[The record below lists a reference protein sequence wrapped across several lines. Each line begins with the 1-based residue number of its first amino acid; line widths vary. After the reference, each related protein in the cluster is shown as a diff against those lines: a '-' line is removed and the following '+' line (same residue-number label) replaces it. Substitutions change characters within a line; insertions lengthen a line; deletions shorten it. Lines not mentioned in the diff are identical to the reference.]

1 LRLPIVHGITDRA
14 MHRCPAAKLLM
25 FAVLVA
31 AAGAHAQTSEGGLDA
46 RPEDPLPKLP
56 RDATYVLDGSLERV
70 RQSFSIPGMAI
81 GIVEN
86 GEPVY
91 VRAFGV
97 RDLETGEP
105 VTVHTSFHVASLTKT
120 FTTAALMQLIEQQR
134 LALDAPIAQ
143 YVPAFANSPITVT
156 QLMTHSAGLKD
167 IAPPSKAFAEDA
179 LNKYA
184 ISLAKH
190 EVAYPPGQG
199 WGYTDAAF
207 NLLGAAIESIT
218 DTPYPRY
225 IQTEVLNKAGM
236 HESSFELPDPLG
248 DTAWPHT
255 GKVFVSRASE
265 YPYDRAMAPSS
276 GLNSS
281 INDMTRWAA
290 LHVNRDPALLSAGSY
305 EAMFKHHLDSSWEGM
320 AMGLGWQLEKRGDSW
335 LPRHY
340 GQEHGFTTSITLY
353 PQQRRAIVILSNGET
368 TPRGEIRK
376 LIESVLETGSY
387 VTPQPPLLLRF
398 NSPWLMGGIAAVV
411 LVLIGSIVSMFRR
424 RRQRR

>member
-1 LRLPIVHGITDRA
+1 
-14 MHRCPAAKLLM
+14 MQSCPAAKLLM
-25 FAVLVA
+25 FAALVA
-31 AAGAHAQTSEGGLDA
+31 ATGAHAQTSEGGPA
-46 RPEDPLPKLP
+46 PRAEDPLPKLP

-105 VTVHTSFHVASLTKT
+105 VTVHTMFHVASLTKT
-120 FTTAALMQLIEQQR
+120 FTTAALMQLREQQR

-143 YVPAFANSPITVT
+143 YLPAFAKSSITVT
-156 QLMTHSAGLKD
+156 QLLTHSAGLQD
-167 IAPPSKAFAEDA
+167 ISHTTEGSDEDA

-184 ISLAKH
+184 VKLAGH
-190 EVAYPPGQG
+190 EAAYPPGQG

-218 DTPYPRY
+218 GTQYPRY
-225 IQTEVLNKAGM
+225 VQDEVLNKAGM
-236 HESSFELPDPLG
+236 HESTFDMPQPG
-248 DTAWPHT
+248 GNVAWPHT
-255 GKVFVSRASE
+255 GKVFVRRGSRF
-265 YPYDRAMAPSS
+265 PWDRAMAPSS

-290 LHVNRDPALLSAGSY
+290 LHVNRDPALLSAASY
-305 EAMFKHHLDSSWEGM
+305 EAMFQHRLDSSWNGI
-320 AMGLGWQLEKRGDSW
+320 AMGLGWQLEKRGDGW

-340 GQEHGFTTSITLY
+340 GQEHGFTSSITLY
-353 PQQRRAIVILSNGET
+353 PHQRRAIVILSNAET

-398 NSPWLMGGIAAVV
+398 NSPWLIGGLAAIVVV
-411 LVLIGSIVSMFRR
+411 LVGATLISIRR
-424 RRQRR
+424 RAGRGRKVSGV

>member
-1 LRLPIVHGITDRA
+1 
-14 MHRCPAAKLLM
+14 MQSCPAAKLLM
-25 FAVLVA
+25 FAALVA
-31 AAGAHAQTSEGGLDA
+31 ATGAHAQTSEGGSA
-46 RPEDPLPKLP
+46 PTAEDPLPKLP

-86 GEPVY
+86 GELVY

-105 VTVHTSFHVASLTKT
+105 VTVHTKFHVASLTKT
-120 FTTAALMQLIEQQR
+120 FTTAAIMQLHEQQR

-143 YVPAFANSPITVT
+143 YLPAFANSSITIT
-156 QLMTHSAGLKD
+156 QLLTHSAGLRD
-167 IAPPSKAFAEDA
+167 IAHRSDGSDADA
-179 LNKYA
+179 LSKYA
-184 ISLAKH
+184 ATLGQA
-190 EVAYPPGQG
+190 EVAYPPGQS

-218 DTPYPRY
+218 ATKYPSY
-225 IQTEVLNKAGM
+225 LQEAVLNKVGL
-236 HESSFELPDPLG
+236 HESTFDMPELGSDV
-248 DTAWPHT
+248 AWPHT
-255 GKVFVSRASE
+255 GKVFVGRDSH
-265 YPYDRAMAPSS
+265 YPWDRAMTPSS

-290 LHVNRDPALLSAGSY
+290 LHVNRDPALLSAASY
-305 EAMFKHHLDSSWEGM
+305 EAMFQHRLDSSWEGI
-320 AMGLGWQLEKRGDSW
+320 AMGLGWQLEKRGDGW

-353 PQQRRAIVILSNGET
+353 PQKRRAIVILSNAET

-376 LIESVLETGSY
+376 LIESVLDTGSY

-398 NSPWLMGGIAAVV
+398 NSPWLIGGLAGIALV
-411 LVLIGSIVSMFRR
+411 LVSATVISIRR
-424 RRQRR
+424 RVKR

>member
-1 LRLPIVHGITDRA
+1 
-14 MHRCPAAKLLM
+14 MQSCPAAKLLM

-31 AAGAHAQTSEGGLDA
+31 VAGAHAQTSEGGAGPL
-46 RPEDPLPKLP
+46 PEDPLPKLP

-120 FTTAALMQLIEQQR
+120 FTTAALMHLREQQQ

-143 YVPAFANSPITVT
+143 YVPAFANSSITIT
-156 QLMTHSAGLKD
+156 QLMTHSAGLRD
-167 IAPPSKAFAEDA
+167 IASPAAAADEDA
-179 LNKYA
+179 LSKYA
-184 ISLAKH
+184 AKLAEG

-218 DTPYPRY
+218 GTKYPRY
-225 IQTEVLNKAGM
+225 IQDEVLNKAGM
-236 HESSFELPDPLG
+236 HESTFDLPKQGG
-248 DTAWPHT
+248 DVAWPHT
-255 GKVFVSRASE
+255 GKVFVSRDSH
-265 YPYDRAMAPSS
+265 YPWDRASAPSS
-276 GLNSS
+276 GLSSS
-281 INDMTRWAA
+281 INDMTHWAA
-290 LHVNRDPALLSAGSY
+290 LHVNRDPALLSAASY
-305 EAMFKHHLDSSWEGM
+305 ETMFQHRLDSSWEGM
-320 AMGLGWQLEKRGDSW
+320 GMGLGWQLEKRGDSW

-340 GQEHGFTTSITLY
+340 GQEHGFTSAITIY
-353 PQQRRAIVILSNGET
+353 PQQRRAIVILSNAET

-376 LIESVLETGSY
+376 LIESVLESGSY
-387 VTPQPPLLLRF
+387 VTPQPPLLLRL
-398 NSPWLMGGIAAVV
+398 NSPWLMGGLAAVALLLLGFV
-411 LVLIGSIVSMFRR
+411 VNMFRR
-424 RRQRR
+424 RSSR

>member
-1 LRLPIVHGITDRA
+1 
-14 MHRCPAAKLLM
+14 MQSCPAAKLLM
-25 FAVLVA
+25 FAVIA
-31 AAGAHAQTSEGGLDA
+31 ATGVHAQISEGEPA
-46 RPEDPLPKLP
+46 PSTEDPLPKLP

-70 RQSFSIPGMAI
+70 RQSFSIPGLAI

-97 RDLETGEP
+97 RDLQTGEP
-105 VTVHTSFHVASLTKT
+105 VTVHTRFHIASLTKT
-120 FTTAALMQLIEQQR
+120 FTAAAIMQLLEQQR

-143 YVPAFANSPITVT
+143 YLPAFANSSITVT
-156 QLMTHSAGLKD
+156 QLLTHSAGLQD
-167 IAPPSKAFAEDA
+167 IEHALQSSDADA
-179 LNKYA
+179 LRNYA
-184 ISLAKH
+184 ATLAQR
-190 EVAYPPGQG
+190 ELAYPPGNG

-207 NLLGAAIESIT
+207 NVLGAAIESIT
-218 DTPYPRY
+218 GSKYPDY
-225 IQTEVLNKAGM
+225 MHDAVLKKLGM
-236 HESSFELPDPLG
+236 HESTFAMPEPSDG
-248 DTAWPHT
+248 AWPHT
-255 GKVFVSRASE
+255 GKVFVGRE
-265 YPYDRAMAPSS
+265 DRYPWDRAMAPSA

-290 LHVNRDPALLSAGSY
+290 LHLNRDPALLSPASY
-305 EAMFKHHLDSSWEGM
+305 DAMFQYRLDSSWEGI
-320 AMGLGWQLEKRGDSW
+320 AMGLGWQLQKRGDEW

-340 GQEHGFTTSITLY
+340 GQEHGFTSSIILY

-398 NSPWLMGGIAAVV
+398 NSPWLIGGLAA
-411 LVLIGSIVSMFRR
+411 LVLALVGATVISIRRKVARGGKVSGV
-424 RRQRR
+424 

>member
-1 LRLPIVHGITDRA
+1 
-14 MHRCPAAKLLM
+14 MQSCPAAKLLM
-25 FAVLVA
+25 FAALVA
-31 AAGAHAQTSEGGLDA
+31 ATGAHAQTPEGGPAALV
-46 RPEDPLPKLP
+46 EDPLPKLP
-56 RDATYVLDGSLERV
+56 RDATYTLDGSLERV

-97 RDLETGEP
+97 RDLETGDP
-105 VTVHTSFHVASLTKT
+105 VTVHTVFHVASLTKT
-120 FTTAALMQLIEQQR
+120 FTTAALMQLSEQQR

-143 YVPAFANSPITVT
+143 YVPAFASSSITVT
-156 QLMTHSAGLKD
+156 QLLTHSAGLRD
-167 IAPPSKAFAEDA
+167 IEHRSESDDEDA
-179 LNKYA
+179 LGKYA
-184 ISLAKH
+184 GTLARH
-190 EVAYPPGQG
+190 EAQYPPGQG

-218 DTPYPRY
+218 GTKYPRY
-225 IQTEVLNKAGM
+225 IQQEVLDKAGM
-236 HESSFELPDPLG
+236 RESTFDVPHPSG
-248 DTAWPHT
+248 DVAWPHT
-255 GKVFVSRASE
+255 GKVFVSRDSR
-265 YPYDRAMAPSS
+265 YPSDPAMAPSS

-290 LHVNRDPALLSAGSY
+290 LHVNRDPTLLSASSY
-305 EAMFKHHLDSSWEGM
+305 DAMFQHRLDSSWDGI

-353 PQQRRAIVILSNGET
+353 PQRGRAIVILSNAET

-376 LIESVLETGSY
+376 LIESVLDTGSY
-387 VTPQPPLLLRF
+387 IRPEPPLLLRF
-398 NSPWLMGGIAAVV
+398 NSPWLLGGLAVIAVG
-411 LVLIGSIVSMFRR
+411 LIGAIASMFRR
-424 RRQRR
+424 RRSRSSAA

>member
-1 LRLPIVHGITDRA
+1 
-14 MHRCPAAKLLM
+14 
-25 FAVLVA
+25 
-31 AAGAHAQTSEGGLDA
+31 
-46 RPEDPLPKLP
+46 LPKLP

-105 VTVHTSFHVASLTKT
+105 VTLHTKFHIASLTKT
-120 FTTAALMQLIEQQR
+120 FTAAAIMQLHEQQR
-134 LALDAPIAQ
+134 IALDAPIAQ
-143 YVPAFANSPITVT
+143 YVPAFANSSITVT
-156 QLMTHSAGLKD
+156 QLLTHSAGLED
-167 IAPPSKAFAEDA
+167 IDHKSKRSDEDA
-179 LNKYA
+179 LRNYVTK
-184 ISLAKH
+184 LAQND
-190 EVAYPPGQG
+190 VAYPPGQG

-207 NLLGAAIESIT
+207 NVLGAAIESIT
-218 DTPYPRY
+218 GSKYLDYMHE
-225 IQTEVLNKAGM
+225 EVLKKAGM
-236 HESSFELPDPLG
+236 RESTFHRPGPGADDAS
-248 DTAWPHT
+248 PHT
-255 GKVFVSRASE
+255 GKVFVRRALG
-265 YPYDRAMAPSS
+265 YPWDGAMMPSS

-290 LHVNRDPALLSAGSY
+290 LHVNRDPTLLSMASY
-305 EAMFKHHLDSSWEGM
+305 EAMFQHRLDSSWDGI

-340 GQEHGFTTSITLY
+340 GQEHGFTASITLY
-353 PQQRRAIVILSNGET
+353 PQKRRAIVILSNAET

-376 LIESVLETGSY
+376 LIESVLDTGSY

-398 NSPWLMGGIAAVV
+398 NSPWLLGGVAAFALMLVSAAV
-411 LVLIGSIVSMFRR
+411 ISIRR
-424 RRQRR
+424 RAKS

>member
-1 LRLPIVHGITDRA
+1 
-14 MHRCPAAKLLM
+14 MQSCPAAKLLM
-25 FAVLVA
+25 FAVLVT
-31 AAGAHAQTSEGGLDA
+31 AAGAHAQTSEGGADA

-120 FTTAALMQLIEQQR
+120 FTTAALMQLTEQQQ
-134 LALDAPIAQ
+134 LALDAPITQ
-143 YVPAFANSPITVT
+143 YVPTFANSSITVT
-156 QLMTHSAGLKD
+156 HLLTQG
-167 IAPPSKAFAEDA
+167 AEPNEGDA
-179 LNKYA
+179 
-184 ISLAKH
+184 
-190 EVAYPPGQG
+190 
-199 WGYTDAAF
+199 DF

-218 DTPYPRY
+218 GSKYPSY
-225 IQTEVLNKAGM
+225 IQDAVLNKAGL
-236 HESSFELPDPLG
+236 HESTFDVPKQEG
-248 DTAWPHT
+248 DVAWPHT
-255 GKVFVSRASE
+255 GKVFVSRAAE
-265 YPYDRAMAPSS
+265 YPDDRATMPSS

-290 LHVNRDPALLSAGSY
+290 LHVNRDPALLSASSY
-305 EAMFKHHLDSSWEGM
+305 EAMFQHRPDRSREGM
-320 AMGLGWQLEKRGDSW
+320 AMGLGWQLEKRGDGW
-335 LPRHY
+335 LPQHY

-398 NSPWLMGGIAAVV
+398 NSPWLMGGVAAVV
-411 LVLIGSIVSMFRR
+411 LVLIGSIVSMIRR
-424 RRQRR
+424 RRQHR

>member
-1 LRLPIVHGITDRA
+1 MQSR
-14 MHRCPAAKLLM
+14 PAARLLM
-25 FAVLVA
+25 FAALVA
-31 AAGAHAQTSEGGLDA
+31 AAGAHAQTSEGSAAPL
-46 RPEDPLPKLP
+46 PEDPLPKLP

-86 GEPVY
+86 GELVY
-91 VRAFGV
+91 MRAFGV

-105 VTVHTSFHVASLTKT
+105 VTLHTSFHVASLTKT
-120 FTTAALMQLIEQQR
+120 FTTAALMQLNEQQR

-143 YVPAFANSPITVT
+143 YVPAFANSSITVT
-156 QLMTHSAGLKD
+156 QLLTHSAGLRD
-167 IAPPSKAFAEDA
+167 IAHDSETSDDDA
-179 LNKYA
+179 LSKYA
-184 ISLAKH
+184 VKLA
-190 EVAYPPGQG
+190 EGEAAYPPGQG

-218 DTPYPRY
+218 GTNYPRY
-225 IQTEVLNKAGM
+225 IQDEVLTKAGM
-236 HESSFELPDPLG
+236 HESTFDPPKQG
-248 DTAWPHT
+248 SDVAWPHT
-255 GKVFVSRASE
+255 GKVFVSRDAR
-265 YPYDRAMAPSS
+265 YPWDRASAPSS

-290 LHVNRDPALLSAGSY
+290 IHLNRDPVLLSAASY
-305 EAMFKHHLDSSWEGM
+305 EAIFQHRLDSSWEGM
-320 AMGLGWQLEKRGDSW
+320 AMGLGWQLEKRGDGW

-353 PQQRRAIVILSNGET
+353 PQQRRAIVILSNAET

-398 NSPWLMGGIAAVV
+398 NSPWLMGALALIV
-411 LVLIGSIVSMFRR
+411 LVSIGAAALSIRRNAGRGGKVSGV
-424 RRQRR
+424 

>member
-1 LRLPIVHGITDRA
+1 
-14 MHRCPAAKLLM
+14 MQSCPAAKLLM
-25 FAVLVA
+25 FAVLSV
-31 AAGAHAQTSEGGLDA
+31 AAGAHAQTSEGGPA
-46 RPEDPLPKLP
+46 PATEDPLPKLP

-97 RDLETGEP
+97 RDLETGAP
-105 VTVHTSFHVASLTKT
+105 VTVHTQFYVASLTKT
-120 FTTAALMQLIEQQR
+120 FTTAAIMQLHEQQR

-143 YVPAFANSPITVT
+143 YLPAFAKSSITVT
-156 QLMTHSAGLKD
+156 QLLTHSAGLQD
-167 IAPPSKAFAEDA
+167 IDHQSKRSDEDA
-179 LNKYA
+179 LRNYA
-184 ISLAKH
+184 AELAQR
-190 EVAYPPGQG
+190 ELAYPPGEG

-207 NLLGAAIESIT
+207 NLLGATIESVT
-218 DTPYPRY
+218 GTRYANY
-225 IQTEVLNKAGM
+225 IQDEVLRKAGM
-236 HESSFELPDPLG
+236 HESSFYRPGPDG
-248 DTAWPHT
+248 DGAWPHT
-255 GKVFVSRASE
+255 GKVFVSRDFT
-265 YPYDRAMAPSS
+265 YPWDRAFFPSS

-290 LHVNRDPALLSAGSY
+290 LHVNRDPVLLSAASY
-305 EAMFKHHLDSSWEGM
+305 ESMFQQRRDSSWEGI
-320 AMGLGWQLEKRGDSW
+320 AMGLGWQLEKRGDGW

-340 GQEHGFTTSITLY
+340 GQEHGFTTAITIY
-353 PQQRRAIVILSNGET
+353 PHQRRAIVILSNAET

-398 NSPWLMGGIAAVV
+398 NSPWLMGGLAAIV
-411 LVLIGSIVSMFRR
+411 LVLVGATVISIRRKAGRGGKVSGV
-424 RRQRR
+424 

>member
-1 LRLPIVHGITDRA
+1 
-14 MHRCPAAKLLM
+14 MQSCPAAKLLM
-25 FAVLVA
+25 FAALVA
-31 AAGAHAQTSEGGLDA
+31 AVGAHAQTSEGGSA
-46 RPEDPLPKLP
+46 PAEDPLPKLP

-97 RDLETGEP
+97 RDLQSGEP
-105 VTVHTSFHVASLTKT
+105 VTVHTLFHVASLTKT
-120 FTTAALMQLIEQQR
+120 FTAVALMQLHEQQR
-134 LALDAPIAQ
+134 LTLDDPIAQ
-143 YVPAFANSPITVT
+143 YVPAFANSSITVT
-156 QLMTHSAGLKD
+156 QLMTHSAGLRD
-167 IAPPSKAFAEDA
+167 IAYPSFDKEPDPLA
-179 LNKYA
+179 KYA
-184 ISLAKH
+184 ATLAKQ

-207 NLLGAAIESIT
+207 NLLGAALQSIT

-225 IQTEVLNKAGM
+225 IGREVLNKAAM
-236 HESSFELPDPLG
+236 HESTFDMPDPRG

-255 GKVFVSRASE
+255 GKVFVSRSSE

-290 LHVNRDPALLSAGSY
+290 LHVNRDPALLSAASY
-305 EAMFKHHLDSSWEGM
+305 EAMFKHRLDSSWEGM
-320 AMGLGWQLEKRGDSW
+320 AMGLGWQLEKRGDRW

-353 PQQRRAIVILSNGET
+353 PQQRRAIVILSNAET

-398 NSPWLMGGIAAVV
+398 NSPWLLGGVAAVV
-411 LVLIGSIVSMFRR
+411 LVLIGSIVSTLRR
-424 RRQRR
+424 RRQHR